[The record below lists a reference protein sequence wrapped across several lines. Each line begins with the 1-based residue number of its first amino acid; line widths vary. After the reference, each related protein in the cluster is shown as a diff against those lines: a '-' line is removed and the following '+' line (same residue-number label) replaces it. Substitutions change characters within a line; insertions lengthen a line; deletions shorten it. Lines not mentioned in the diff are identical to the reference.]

1 MMVVLY
7 YHEVVYTETFGEVS
21 GTMVVEVILQLVV
34 RSTFVLK
41 KRHVELD
48 ALQTAMERTLT
59 KSGR

>member
-1 MMVVLY
+1 MAVLY

-21 GTMVVEVILQLVV
+21 GTMVLEVILQLVV

-41 KRHVELD
+41 KRHADLD
-48 ALQTAMERTLT
+48 ALQKAMERTLT